1 MSDDLTK
8 YTHTGSVAF
17 RRELRQAAEDVF
29 RRVGRTVSQKE
40 FVQLVKKQAGKGSQ
54 CTIEGIYRKLLREQA
69 RGEIGGQ
76 KINSVQPVRAAG
88 PSGTDGKEDPD
99 WMYKP
104 LLKGAFILRPSAFD
118 GGNGQDEEA
127 VI

>member
-1 MSDDLTK
+1 MSK

-17 RRELRQAAEDVF
+17 RLELRQVAEDVF
-29 RRVGRTVSQKE
+29 RRVGRTVSQRE
-40 FVQLVKKQAGKGSQ
+40 FVHLVKKQAGKGSQ
-54 CTIEGIYRKLLREQA
+54 CTIESIYRKILREQA
-69 RGEIGGQ
+69 RGET
-76 KINSVQPVRAAG
+76 NSVQPARAAG

-104 LLKGAFILRPSAFD
+104 MLKGAFILRPSAFD
-118 GGNGQDEEA
+118 GGNGMDEEA